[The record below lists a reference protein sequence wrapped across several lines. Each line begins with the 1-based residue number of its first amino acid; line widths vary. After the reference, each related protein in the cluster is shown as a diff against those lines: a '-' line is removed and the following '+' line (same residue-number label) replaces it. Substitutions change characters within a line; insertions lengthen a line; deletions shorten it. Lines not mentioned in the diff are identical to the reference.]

1 MECNPVKL
9 KRYIRGV
16 SRALPC
22 GRKVK
27 KQIVSQIRSSI
38 ADFLRE
44 NPNAD
49 FEAVQLHFGT
59 PKEIAA
65 SYIHEQD
72 TTALLNTVQIKKKI
86 LAIVAGTMVLMLLMW
101 SVALVCE
108 MVDTYKS
115 THGTTVV
122 VTKQE

>member
-38 ADFLRE
+38 ADYLQE

-72 TTALLNTVQIKKKI
+72 AAALLNTVQIKKKI
-86 LAIVAGTMVLMLLMW
+86 LAIVAGTMALVLLMW
-101 SVALVCE
+101 VGAVAWAI
-108 MVDTYKS
+108 VDREKS
-115 THGTTVV
+115 MPPTIVV
-122 VTKQE
+122 NTKQE